1 MVEENHDELLK
12 ALMAALER
20 DTRINLRQWPIHMEI
35 NKESVVLAGSVENIM
50 AKKAALL
57 TVRQVANNKNL
68 IDQLRIVP
76 TEHKEDAE
84 LQEQVTKALLEES
97 ALTEC
102 SLQVKENGNFKTLRQ
117 VSNEPGGLI
126 KVSVQERVVTLTGHV
141 ISLSHSRLAEVLTWW
156 TTGCESV
163 NNSLEVIPVEEDT
176 DDEIC
181 DAVHIILEKDPVV
194 PATQL
199 MVKVKNGTVTLD
211 GLVLNQ
217 EEKKFAVLDAWYVA
231 GVKDVVDQ
239 IKLEGGQ

>member
-1 MVEENHDELLK
+1 MVEETHDELLK
-12 ALMAALER
+12 ELTAALEQ
-20 DTRINLRQWPIHMEI
+20 DMRINLREWPIRIEV
-35 NKESVVLAGSVENIM
+35 NKESVVLEGRVKNII

-57 TVRQVANNKNL
+57 NARQVVREKTL

-76 TEHKEDAE
+76 TETKEDAE
-84 LQEQVTKALLEES
+84 LQEQIIKALLEES

-102 SLQVKENGNFKTLRQ
+102 SLLVKEKENFKTIRQ
-117 VSNEPGGLI
+117 VSKEPGGLI
-126 KVSVQERVVTLTGHV
+126 KVAVKDGIVTLTGHV

-163 NNSLEVIPVEEDT
+163 DNQLEVTPAEEDN

-199 MVKVKNGTVTLD
+199 TVGTKNGTVTLD

-217 EEKKFAVLDAWYVA
+217 EEKKFAVFDAWYVS
-231 GVKDVVDQ
+231 GVENVIDQ
-239 IKLEGGQ
+239 IKVEGR

>member
-1 MVEENHDELLK
+1 MVEETHDELFKGLT
-12 ALMAALER
+12 AALER
-20 DTRINLRQWPIHMEI
+20 DTRINLREWPIHIEI
-35 NKESVVLAGSVENIM
+35 NKESIVLAGRMENIV

-57 TVRQVANNKNL
+57 TAQEMAENRNL

-76 TEHKEDAE
+76 VEHKEDGE
-84 LQEQVTKALLEES
+84 LQEQVIKALLEES

-102 SLQVKENGNFKTLRQ
+102 SLQVKENGNFKTIRQ
-117 VSNEPGGLI
+117 ISKEPGSLI
-126 KVSVQERVVTLTGHV
+126 KVSMQEGVVTLTGHV

-163 NNSLEVIPVEEDT
+163 NNQLEVIPAEEDT

-181 DAVHIILEKDPVV
+181 DAVHIVLEKDPVV

-199 MVKVKNGTVTLD
+199 VVSVKNGTVTLD

-217 EEKKFAVLDAWYVA
+217 EEKKFAVFDAWYVS
-231 GVKDVVDQ
+231 GVKNVIDQ
-239 IKLEGGQ
+239 IKVEGE